1 MINCLRSIVSM
12 RLPAIALFKFF
23 NASYKLTESGTIA
36 TEMRSVL
43 DRNHP
48 VTGTVATETGGTM
61 ATETHLNSLAQ
72 HHRNDW
78 HNMTEKAGTMA
89 TELSSEVR
97 VPRLSGI
104 LWCFLCSSYRMIYQL
119 LQS

>member
-48 VTGTVATETGGTM
+48 VSGTVATETGGTM
-61 ATETHLNSLAQ
+61 ATETPLNSLAQ

-89 TELSSEVR
+89 TELSTLYVSKS
-97 VPRLSGI
+97 VPG
-104 LWCFLCSSYRMIYQL
+104 FF
-119 LQS
+119 

>member
-1 MINCLRSIVSM
+1 M

-61 ATETHLNSLAQ
+61 ATETPLNSLAQ

-89 TELSSEVR
+89 TELSKQVLIEAYFRFV
-97 VPRLSGI
+97 
-104 LWCFLCSSYRMIYQL
+104 CTKYCSKYPVKL
-119 LQS
+119 FD